1 MGLFDKKECAICG
14 KSVGMLGSRKV
25 EDGTICSDCT
35 KKLSPFFSERK
46 KSTVEEIRQQLQYRE
61 QNRQNLN
68 NFNATRTLGNNTK
81 VIIDDNQRKFV
92 VSRKSDFRAENADI
106 IDIAAV
112 SNVRYEVK
120 EDRNERY
127 YNDQDGN
134 RRSYNPP
141 QYDYDYEIDVY
152 IDVNHPYFSEIH
164 IDITPYSVDNRY
176 SEEFRRYEQMA
187 NEIVMALGGNAQ
199 AMGGMGYQQPMGG
212 YQQPMQGG
220 YQQPMQGGYQQQ
232 PMQGG
237 YQQQPM
243 QGGYQQQPMQGGY
256 QQQPMQGGYQQQPM
270 QGGYQQQPMQG
281 GYQQQ
286 PQQAAQWFCPNCGTP
301 NTAGFCQNCGAPKA

>member
-46 KSTVEEIRQQLQYRE
+46 KSTVAEIQQQLNYRE
-61 QNRQNLN
+61 QNRQNLQH
-68 NFNATRTLGNNTK
+68 FNATRTLGNSTK

-106 IDIAAV
+106 IDIAQV
-112 SNVRYEVK
+112 TSVRIEYD
-120 EDRNERY
+120 EDRDERY
-127 YNDQDGN
+127 MTDASGQ

-141 QYDYDYEIDVY
+141 QYEYKYGIEIH
-152 IDVNHPYFSEIH
+152 ISVNHPYFSEISF
-164 IDITPYSVDNRY
+164 DVTNMKLDRYTP
-176 SEEFRRYEQMA
+176 EFQRYEMQA
-187 NEIVMALGGNAQ
+187 NEIVQALGGAPGMAGGMGMAGG
-199 AMGGMGYQQPMGG
+199 AMGGMGYQQQAPMGNMGYQQQAPMGNMGYQQQG

-232 PMQGG
+232 G
-237 YQQQPM
+237 YQQPM
-243 QGGYQQQPMQGGY
+243 QQGYQQPMQ
-256 QQQPMQGGYQQQPM
+256 QQGMQ
-270 QGGYQQQPMQG
+270 
-281 GYQQQ
+281 
-286 PQQAAQWFCPNCGTP
+286 WICSNCGAQ
-301 NTAGFCQNCGAPKA
+301 NTTNFCQNCGRPRG

>member
-46 KSTVEEIRQQLQYRE
+46 KSTVAEIQQQLQYRE

-68 NFNATRTLGNNTK
+68 HFNATRTLGNSTK
-81 VIIDDNQRKFV
+81 VIIDDTQRKFI

-106 IDIAAV
+106 IDLSQV
-112 SNVRYEVK
+112 SSVRMEYD
-120 EDRNERY
+120 EDRTEVHMS
-127 YNDQDGN
+127 DGS
-134 RRSYNPP
+134 SYNPP
-141 QYDYDYEIDVY
+141 QYKYEYEIE
-152 IDVNHPYFSEIH
+152 IHINVNHPYFSEISF
-164 IDITPYSVDNRY
+164 DVTPSSMERY
-176 SEEFRRYEQMA
+176 SPEFQRYEQMA
-187 NEIVMALGGNAQ
+187 NEIVMALGGNAGM
-199 AMGGMGYQQPMGG
+199 AGGMGMNNMGYQQMGN
-212 YQQPMQGG
+212 QPM
-220 YQQPMQGGYQQQ
+220 GGYQQQ

-256 QQQPMQGGYQQQPM
+256 QQQPL
-270 QGGYQQQPMQG
+270 
-281 GYQQQ
+281 
-286 PQQAAQWFCPNCGTP
+286 QWVCPNCGAT
-301 NTAGFCQNCGAPKA
+301 NSTNFCQSCGTPKA